1 MPADLLTDIVRQIDA
16 RKREL
21 AAAVH
26 EYERLEAARA
36 ALDGT
41 HGSTR
46 DRSAAGQRGT
56 ANASRR
62 AGVARSAARRSG
74 GARRRT
80 KAPARPRAP
89 RGANRAA
96 FLGALRERPGSSV
109 AEVAE
114 ATGVHRA
121 VLYQLRRRL
130 LEEGAVVEQQRDDG
144 RKGYSLPGR

>member
-1 MPADLLTDIVRQIDA
+1 MPADLLADIVRQIDE

-41 HGSTR
+41 PGSTH
-46 DRSAAGQRGT
+46 DRGAAGRRGT
-56 ANASRR
+56 ATASRR
-62 AGVARSAARRSG
+62 GGGRSAGRRSA

-89 RGANRAA
+89 RGANRDA

-130 LEEGAVVEQQRDDG
+130 LDEGAVVEQQRDDG

>member
-1 MPADLLTDIVRQIDA
+1 MPVDLLRDIVRQIDA
-16 RKREL
+16 RRREL
-21 AAAVH
+21 AAAVR

-41 HGSTR
+41 PQSTR

-56 ANASRR
+56 ANARR
-62 AGVARSAARRSG
+62 RGGVARPAARRSAG
-74 GARRRT
+74 SRRRT
-80 KAPARPRAP
+80 NAVARPRAP
-89 RGANRAA
+89 RGANREA

-130 LEEGAVVEQQRDDG
+130 LDEGAVVEQQRDDG
-144 RKGYSLPGR
+144 RKGYALPGR

>member
-1 MPADLLTDIVRQIDA
+1 MPADLLADIVRQIDA

-21 AAAVH
+21 AEAVR

-41 HGSTR
+41 TGSTR
-46 DRSAAGQRGT
+46 DRSPSGRRRT
-56 ANASRR
+56 AKASRR
-62 AGVARSAARRSG
+62 GSVRRSAARSSAG
-74 GARRRT
+74 TRRRT
-80 KAPARPRAP
+80 KAAARPRAP
-89 RGANRAA
+89 RGANREA

-114 ATGVHRA
+114 ATGVQRG

-130 LEEGAVVEQQRDDG
+130 LDEGAVVEQQRDDG
-144 RKGYSLPGR
+144 RKGYALPGR

>member
-1 MPADLLTDIVRQIDA
+1 MPVDLLADIVRQIDE

-41 HGSTR
+41 PGSAR
-46 DRSAAGQRGT
+46 DRSAAGRRGT
-56 ANASRR
+56 ATAGRR
-62 AGVARSAARRSG
+62 GGVGRSAARRSA

-80 KAPARPRAP
+80 KASARPRAP
-89 RGANRAA
+89 RGANREA

-130 LEEGAVVEQQRDDG
+130 LDEGAVVEQQRGDG
-144 RKGYSLPGR
+144 RKGYALPGR